1 MSCENRLWRL
11 TLDTN
16 PEDCNYRCIMCE
28 EHSEF
33 SHFKDNLFTRT
44 GIQRRLMPVEWLDK
58 IMAEASHIGIEEVIP
73 STMGEPLLYSGVD
86 DFFRLAKRYGLRV
99 NLTTNGSFPR
109 RSIDEWAQLIVPI
122 TRDVKISIN
131 GACKRTSESI
141 MRGSNFDMQLRNIQH
156 FVAARDTEYAKSGWY
171 CSITLQL
178 TFMQNNTSELAD
190 IVKMGCELRVDRIKG
205 HHLWAHFP
213 EIAHLSMKES
223 PASIDSWNRYVAEA
237 DEVLLQYGQILPN
250 GKKLHLDNMSPLSID
265 DRNAVPEN
273 YECPFL
279 GRELWVS
286 ATGRIAPCCCP
297 DEKRR
302 SLGDFGCFPNVSLC
316 SVIKSDAYNE
326 LLRNYKS
333 KDVCRIC
340 NMRRPV

>member
-16 PEDCNYRCIMCE
+16 PEDCNYHCIMCE

-33 SHFKDNLFTRT
+33 SHFKDNLFMRT
-44 GIQRRLMPVEWLDK
+44 GTRRRLMPVEWLDK
-58 IMAEASHIGIEEVIP
+58 IMVEALHIGVKEVIP
-73 STMGEPLLYSGVD
+73 STMGEPLLYPGID
-86 DFFRLAKRYGLRV
+86 EFFRLARKYGLRV

-109 RSIDEWAQLIVPI
+109 KTIDEWAQLIVPI
-122 TRDVKISIN
+122 TSDVKISIN
-131 GACKRTSESI
+131 GACRITSESI

-156 FVAARDTEYAKSGWY
+156 LVVARDAEYAKSGWY

-178 TFMQNNTSELAD
+178 TFMQNNMHELAD

-205 HHLWAHFP
+205 HHLWTHFP
-213 EIAHLSMKES
+213 EIARLSMKES
-223 PASIDSWNRYVAEA
+223 SDSVEKWNRYVIGANNA
-237 DEVLLQYGQILPN
+237 LRQYGQILPN
-250 GKKLHLDNMSPLSID
+250 GNRLRLDNISPLSMEGRD
-265 DRNAVPEN
+265 AVPEN

-297 DEKRR
+297 DEKRM
-302 SLGDFGCFPNVSLC
+302 SLGDFGCFPDVSLR
-316 SVIKSDAYNE
+316 SVLESKKYQE
-326 LLRNYKS
+326 LLMNYKS
-333 KDVCRIC
+333 KDVCRTC
-340 NMRRPV
+340 NMRRLV